1 MKQNP
6 SRPRRR
12 KFLKA
17 AAAAAASG
25 ALASCGRAKTSWR
38 FFTAEE
44 ARTVEAISE
53 RIIPADQDPGAAW
66 AGVVR
71 YIDRQLAGHFNF
83 RRFRELY
90 RQGLAGVDQ
99 TSAAMFQARFVGLG
113 AARQDEILKAL
124 QKGEAPGEIWKRVPA
139 RQFFDAVLNH
149 TMQGY
154 YGDPRHGGNREGVA
168 WRALGIPLTPVRGRA
183 QHDLRQPAGAAGGR
197 S

>member
-12 KFLKA
+12 KFLKT

-25 ALASCGRAKTSWR
+25 ALASCGRARTAWR

-66 AGVVR
+66 AGVAR
-71 YIDRQLAGHFNF
+71 YIDRQLASHVNF
-83 RRFRELY
+83 RKFRDLY

-99 TSAAMFQARFVGLG
+99 TSVAMFQARFAALS
-113 AARQDEILKAL
+113 AARRDEVLKAL
-124 QKGEAPGEIWKRVPA
+124 EKGQAAGEVWKQVPA

-168 WRALGIPLTPVRGRA
+168 WRALGIPLTPVRGRE